1 MTLARTNPGGI
12 RGIIPKLQSG
22 EDFIMSEK
30 TTQRSN
36 CRFVV
41 QQASDG
47 KPVLAVQLYQD
58 TIPLLKGTSLG
69 FDLLGGMTVGK
80 AQKLAETLNEHVLDL
95 FVTMAEKSGEV
106 T

>member
-1 MTLARTNPGGI
+1 
-12 RGIIPKLQSG
+12 
-22 EDFIMSEK
+22 MSEK

-41 QQASDG
+41 QQASAG

-80 AQKLAETLNEHVLDL
+80 AQKLAETLNEHILDL
-95 FVTMAEKSGEV
+95 CITISQ
-106 T
+106 